1 MRQRSGGLSRPPP
14 TCPGTVPNLL
24 VTADDRASFEAL
36 QATIEGRVGLAVAPI
51 GAGRP
56 VEELGTIRGGV
67 AWSTIKVPLA
77 LAVAARDPG
86 ERDEELI
93 DAALMVSDND
103 ASLALWERLGPP
115 EAAAAAVE
123 DVLASAG
130 DTATRVETQV
140 LRAGFT
146 PFGQTEWSLAAQVR
160 LMAALP
166 DLPHAEAIRSRMRR
180 VVPEQRWGLG
190 ALGADV
196 ELKGGW
202 GPDPDGRHLVRQMGI
217 VGGVL
222 AVALAAV
229 PDRRCFES
237 GTAILDRLAEW
248 LGESQAARFRP

>member
-14 TCPGTVPNLL
+14 SCPGTVPNLP

-36 QATIEGRVGLAVAPI
+36 QSTIEGRVGLAVARI
-51 GAGRP
+51 GPGRP

-67 AWSTIKVPLA
+67 AWSTIKVPIA
-77 LAVAARDPG
+77 LAVVAREPT

-93 DAALMVSDND
+93 DAALMVSDN
-103 ASLALWERLGPP
+103 AAAIALWERLGPP
-115 EAAAAAVE
+115 EAAAAAVQ

-130 DTATRVETQV
+130 DTATKVETEV

-166 DLPHAEAIRSRMRR
+166 DLPHAEEIRSRMRR

-190 ALGADV
+190 TLGAEV

-229 PDRRCFES
+229 PADGVFES
-237 GTAILDRLAEW
+237 GTAVLDRLAEW
-248 LGESQAARFRP
+248 LGQSQAARFRP